1 MMPKGRGVLCPSC
14 RVQVIIPNGRNA
26 ISRRDN
32 KTEICSRCGQ
42 LEAVSEYL
50 VYTHERR
57 RTVDPQYQIELSEM
71 IRKRDR
77 ISQDEAY
84 DLVEEALDA
93 IYEALDEYRM
103 EDVEG
108 ILMDYLGLEPD
119 YLDKIFMVDSIGWGS
134 LCE

>member
-50 VYTHERR
+50 VY
-57 RTVDPQYQIELSEM
+57 
-71 IRKRDR
+71 
-77 ISQDEAY
+77 
-84 DLVEEALDA
+84 
-93 IYEALDEYRM
+93 
-103 EDVEG
+103 
-108 ILMDYLGLEPD
+108 LGLEPD
-119 YLDKIFMVDSIGWGS
+119 YLDKIFMG
-134 LCE
+134 EATRE

>member
-1 MMPKGRGVLCPSC
+1 MSKSQGILCPSC
-14 RVQVIIPNGRNA
+14 RAQVIIPGGRNA

-42 LEAVSEYL
+42 LEAVSEFL
-50 VYTHERR
+50 VYTYERPR
-57 RTVDPQYQIELSEM
+57 NVDPQYQAELAEL

-84 DLVEEALDA
+84 DLVQEAIDA

-119 YLDKIFMVDSIGWGS
+119 YLDKIFMGEANV
-134 LCE
+134 L